1 MQQEKLRELLADM
14 SLPEKIGQL
23 VQLSGEF
30 FQSKDISYGPIQ
42 KLGISQEAIDLTG
55 SVLNVTGAHATKQL
69 QEQQMA
75 KQPHHIPVLFMADV
89 IYGFKTIFPIPL
101 GLGATW
107 DPELVQQAFRIAGN
121 EAAASGNQVSFAPM
135 VDVTHD
141 PRWGRTLES
150 PGEDALLNARMA
162 TAMVTG
168 FQTDLAE
175 KAGQV
180 SCVKHFAAY
189 GGVEAGREY
198 NSADMSLSNLYQNYL
213 PPYKAA
219 VDAGCEMVMTSLS
232 TLNGVPGTA
241 DKWLLQDV
249 LKKQWG
255 FDGVLISDYASVYE
269 LVKHGYA
276 TDDRD
281 SALKALDAG
290 LDIDMKSPVYANEL
304 QGLVE
309 DGSLSE
315 DRIDQACWRV
325 LQLKNK
331 LGLFEDPYFG
341 TSEEAE
347 KKINLTADKR
357 ALARKVAAESLVLLQ
372 NKNDILPLTGAEKVA
387 LIGPYAD
394 EKSLIGMWAVHGD
407 PADCVTIKEALQEEL
422 GERLTYTRGTDISRD
437 KEKLRGLGFLTDEM
451 ITQVVSDDETEQKH
465 HDEALKNA
473 QAADVVI
480 YAVGEHSF
488 EAGEAGSK
496 TNLHLPDNQV
506 NLLNDLHGLGKKI
519 VLVNISGRPLVLSNV
534 TDKTDAIIQ
543 AWFPGTEGGH
553 AIADV
558 ILGKVSPSGRLS
570 MTFPYT
576 EGQEPLYYAHLST
589 GRPQDGSQHVGRFV
603 SRYIDAPTAPLYA
616 FGYGL
621 SYAQVEYGKIK
632 LEKDKLSANDTLK
645 VSIELTN
652 ASNWQQK
659 ETVQVYFHDDAA
671 SIVQPVKRLIDF
683 KKVVLAPHSKQIVT
697 FAIPAMYFSFYD
709 NQGESIL
716 EPGTFHL
723 FVGANSQDVASA
735 TFDILD
741 K

>member
-1 MQQEKLRELLADM
+1 MQQEKLRELLVDM
-14 SLPEKIGQL
+14 SLSEKIGKL

-30 FQSKDISYGPIQ
+30 FQSKDISYGPIH

-55 SVLNVTGAHATKQL
+55 SVLNVTGARATRKL
-69 QEQQMA
+69 QDQQMA
-75 KQPHHIPVLFMADV
+75 KQPHHIPVMFMADV

-107 DPELVQQAFRIAGN
+107 NPELIQQAFRTAGN
-121 EAAASGNQVSFAPM
+121 EAAASGNHVSFAPM

-150 PGEDALLNARMA
+150 PGEDAFLNSKMSK
-162 TAMVTG
+162 AMVTG
-168 FQTDLAE
+168 FQTDLSDKE
-175 KAGQV
+175 GQV

-198 NSADMSLSNLYQNYL
+198 NSADMSLSNLYQNYF

-219 VDAGCEMVMTSLS
+219 VDAGCGMVMTSLS

-255 FDGVLISDYASVYE
+255 FNGVLISDYASVYE
-269 LVKHGYA
+269 LVKHGFA
-276 TDDRD
+276 ADDRD
-281 SALKALDAG
+281 SALKALEAG

-304 QGLVE
+304 QSLVE

-315 DRIDQACWRV
+315 DKIDQACLRV
-325 LQLKNK
+325 LELKNK

-341 TSEEAE
+341 TTEEAE
-347 KKINLTADKR
+347 NKISLTADKR
-357 ALARKVAAESLVLLQ
+357 ALARKVADESLVLLQ
-372 NKNDILPLTGAEKVA
+372 NRNDLLPLPGQKKVA

-407 PADCVTIKEALQEEL
+407 SNDCVTIKEALQEEL
-422 GERLTYTRGTDISRD
+422 GDKVTYARGTEISRD
-437 KEKLRGLGFLTDEM
+437 KEKLQGLGFLSDEQ
-451 ITQVVSDDETEQKH
+451 IDQIVFDDAIEQRNH
-465 HDEALKNA
+465 EEALAVAKG
-473 QAADVVI
+473 ADVVV

-496 TNLHLPDNQV
+496 TDLHLPANQI
-506 NLLNDLHGLGKKI
+506 NLLNDLNDLGKPI
-519 VLVNISGRPLVLSNV
+519 ILVNISGRPLVLSNV
-534 TDKTDAIIQ
+534 TDQADAIIQ

-576 EGQEPLYYAHLST
+576 EGQEPLYYAHMST
-589 GRPQDGSQHVGRFV
+589 GCPPEGSQHVGRFV
-603 SRYIDAPTAPLYA
+603 SRYIDAPAKPLYP

-621 SYAQVEYGKIK
+621 SYAKIQYHNLL
-632 LEKDKLSANDTLK
+632 LEKSQLNRDDTLK
-645 VSIELTN
+645 VSIQLTN
-652 ASNWQQK
+652 CSDWKQK

-671 SIVQPVKRLIDF
+671 SIVQPVKRLVDF
-683 KKVVLAPHSKQIVT
+683 KKVTLEPQSKQNVT
-697 FAIPAMYFSFYD
+697 FEIPITEFSFY
-709 NQGESIL
+709 NNKGEKLL
-716 EPGTFHL
+716 ENGSFHL
-723 FVGANSQDVASA
+723 FVGANSVDVES
-735 TFDILD
+735 TEFEVVD
-741 K
+741 